1 MSFTKYLKEE
11 EEAEV
16 LAANDEVKAAI
27 TALFTAGEKV
37 TDEAV
42 HGLAEELEMEHDE
55 LEEIIYQMMTDLLT
69 VDVPEEE
76 EEGEQIEEMVQ
87 GGDDYDYYA
96 GQLDSLDNE
105 SMLSFKFRDNGT
117 VSNETKWMDLT
128 ETGAKVLSDFV
139 EDILT

>member
-16 LAANDEVKAAI
+16 QAANEEVKAAI
-27 TALFTAGEKV
+27 TALFTTGEKV

-69 VDVPEEE
+69 VDVPEE